1 MMLHSIIGVKAELV
15 GPTGYQPNA
24 ELGVFR
30 EIVEQHPA
38 EICLSAGRPEIFQA
52 EIDQAV
58 AQGIPVICVD
68 SDVADSKRVLYI
80 GTDNFKAGTESLKQI
95 ATLVPGGGSVAVITI
110 TDSATSTIEWRAW
123 RTR

>member
-1 MMLHSIIGVKAELV
+1 MLHSIIGVKAELV

-38 EICLSAGRPEIFQA
+38 GICLSAGRPEIFQA

-58 AQGIPVICVD
+58 TGD
-68 SDVADSKRVLYI
+68 
-80 GTDNFKAGTESLKQI
+80 
-95 ATLVPGGGSVAVITI
+95 PGHPSHLRGFRRRGFEARAVH
-110 TDSATSTIEWRAW
+110 RNG
-123 RTR
+123 